1 VKVTIGWQRINIKLL
16 FNKMFLLSERSI
28 LSIKSVTNSKYLDII
43 GLLIVLIGS
52 IYLGYH
58 KTEVNIQINKQTF
71 VFPLGI
77 FSIFNVGFSMISTRL
92 VTKKNNIGNFIG
104 TLNTA
109 LSGVI
114 DYLLGNIAAILTYPI
129 SFFGNYFAFRIWK
142 EKRILNNI
150 DRIFYRNLFF
160 GMALSLVLNFI
171 GFKYLSDKP
180 IDWALFFAIAIPA
193 GISFGGTFNN
203 SRMYPDNWIMWQ
215 TYNLSKIV
223 QSVMIMNIA
232 NVIKYLF
239 YLINAM
245 LGYITWKDDKKK
257 GIILPFL

>member
-1 VKVTIGWQRINIKLL
+1 MQSTIAT
-16 FNKMFLLSERSI
+16 
-28 LSIKSVTNSKYLDII
+28 IKSITNSKYLDII
-43 GLLIVLIGS
+43 GVFLVVGVSVYLEYYKTTYDFSFNGKNYS
-52 IYLGYH
+52 FYLGY
-58 KTEVNIQINKQTF
+58 
-71 VFPLGI
+71 
-77 FSIFNVGFSMISTRL
+77 FSIINTCLSMIATRL
-92 VTKKNNIGNFIG
+92 VTKKNNIGNLISTCN
-104 TLNTA
+104 TL
-109 LSGVI
+109 LSGSI
-114 DYLLGNIAAILTYPI
+114 DYLLGNIGAILTYPV

-142 EKRILNNI
+142 EKRILNSI
-150 DRIFYRNLFF
+150 DGIFYRNLFF
-160 GMALSLVLNFI
+160 GMALSLVLNYI

-180 IDWALFFAIAIPA
+180 IDWALFFAIAVPA

-245 LGYITWKDDKKK
+245 LGYVTWKDDKKK
-257 GIILPFL
+257 GIILPSS

>member
-1 VKVTIGWQRINIKLL
+1 MSTISLSEKSINNIK
-16 FNKMFLLSERSI
+16 SI
-28 LSIKSVTNSKYLDII
+28 TNSQYLDII
-43 GLLIVLIGS
+43 GLVIVLFGS

-58 KTEVNIQINKQTF
+58 KTIVTF
-71 VFPLGI
+71 HFNSTNYKFPLGI
-77 FSIFNVGFSMISTRL
+77 FSIINVGFSMISTRL

-104 TLNTA
+104 TLNTG
-109 LSGVI
+109 LSGII

-129 SFFGNYFAFRIWK
+129 SFFVNYFAFRIWK
-142 EKRILNNI
+142 EKRILNSI
-150 DRIFYRNLFF
+150 DGIFYRNLFF
-160 GMALSLVLNFI
+160 GMALSLVLNYI

-180 IDWALFFAIAIPA
+180 IDWGLFFAIAVPA

-245 LGYITWKDDKKK
+245 LGFITWKDDKKK
-257 GIILPFL
+257 GIILPS